1 MLVTSAAAQIAG
13 DGMTDFLF
21 IWIGIIF
28 QERHQSHQDTW
39 STETTL
45 RTVGFPE
52 SFLDG
57 MQVRGV
63 TKAFDGLYLV
73 TIGLDGKHQTGA
85 NGATI
90 EQDCAGTADTMFTS
104 DVSTGQ
110 TEVMT

>member
-21 IWIGIIF
+21 IWIRIVF
-28 QERHQSHQDTW
+28 QERDQSHQDTGG
-39 STETTL
+39 TETTL
-45 RTVGFPE
+45 GTMRFPE

-63 TKAFDGLYLV
+63 PKAFDGLYLV

-85 NGATI
+85 NGLTV
-90 EQDCAGTADTMFTS
+90 EQDRTSTADTMFTS
-104 DVSTGQ
+104 DVSTSQ
-110 TEVMT
+110 TDVMT